1 MPLGLWPLPG
11 SLVVFESVQNTFTK
25 QWLYIE
31 IEKENQ
37 PLVQLYLSSC
47 HPKCMF
53 VIKS

>member
-11 SLVVFESVQNTFTK
+11 SLVVFESVQNTSTK

-37 PLVQLYLSSC
+37 PLVQSNLSSY

-53 VIKS
+53 VSKS